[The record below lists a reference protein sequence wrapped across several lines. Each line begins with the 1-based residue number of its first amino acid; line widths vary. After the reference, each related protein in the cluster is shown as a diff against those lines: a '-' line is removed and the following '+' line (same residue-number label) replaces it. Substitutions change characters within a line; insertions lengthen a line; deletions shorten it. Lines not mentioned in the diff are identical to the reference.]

1 MTTEAGRR
9 FVANRL
15 NAARNLSELAAV
27 WASIAVAYQRE
38 PQIFELKERL
48 KAQMEQQNEQQ
59 NRQTHAS
66 VARLQ

>member
-9 FVANRL
+9 FIADRL

-27 WASIAVAYQRE
+27 WATIAVAYQRE

-48 KAQMEQQNEQQ
+48 KEQMERNK
-59 NRQTHAS
+59 
-66 VARLQ
+66 

>member
-1 MTTEAGRR
+1 MTTEAGRK
-9 FVANRL
+9 FIADRL

-48 KAQMEQQNEQQ
+48 KAQME
-59 NRQTHAS
+59 RKK
-66 VARLQ
+66 